1 MTKKLYEI
9 SKIHKDTYLIGTSV
23 GDSSHESISIYAH
36 MILQTHNGL
45 GYIPAQVEEFTH
57 MAKGYL
63 AYFFAF
69 S

>member
-1 MTKKLYEI
+1 M
-9 SKIHKDTYLIGTSV
+9 HKDTYMIGKSV
-23 GDSSHESISIYAH
+23 SDSSHESISIYAH

-45 GYIPAQVEEFTH
+45 GYIPDQVKEFTY